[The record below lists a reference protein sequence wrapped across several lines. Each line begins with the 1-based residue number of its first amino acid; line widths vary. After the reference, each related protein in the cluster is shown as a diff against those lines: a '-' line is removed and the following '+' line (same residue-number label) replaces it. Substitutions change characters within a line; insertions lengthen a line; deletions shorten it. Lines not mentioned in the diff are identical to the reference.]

1 MVYTTEQYQPYS
13 NPQIVEN
20 GGTEEFIDAEVES
33 GNRDVSMPVGG
44 GHKYGNNPLIGKLL
58 EYIQN

>member
-1 MVYTTEQYQPYS
+1 MATSYGFFNSVS
-13 NPQIVEN
+13 
-20 GGTEEFIDAEVES
+20 GGTEEFIDAEVTA

-44 GHKYGNNPLIGKLL
+44 GHKYGNNHLIGKLL